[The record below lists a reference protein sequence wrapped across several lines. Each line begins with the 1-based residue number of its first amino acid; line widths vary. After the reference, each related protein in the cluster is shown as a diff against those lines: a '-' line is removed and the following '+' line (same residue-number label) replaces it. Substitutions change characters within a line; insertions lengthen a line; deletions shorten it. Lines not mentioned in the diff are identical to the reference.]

1 MKQKA
6 PLIVQYQE
14 LLQRL
19 LKLRLKPTP
28 SWERNNARSPKI
40 CVLALTPFQFSIGK
54 QQHVYEPRHSLWNR

>member
-28 SWERNNARSPKI
+28 RRLNGVIILRGTFIVP
-40 CVLALTPFQFSIGK
+40 LAPLD
-54 QQHVYEPRHSLWNR
+54 